1 MKKYKDN
8 NTTSNEEG
16 GQEIFAENMKK
27 QVQQDLFKKYIDNR
41 IILIIQE
48 QRFPR
53 KMDMILVEPSS

>member
-1 MKKYKDN
+1 MKKYRDN
-8 NTTSNEEG
+8 NTTSIEEG

-53 KMDMILVEPSS
+53 KMDLILVEPSS